1 MTREVVACAI
11 WPCAGL
17 SSEPRPGRYGKELSL
32 LGRDALAEVTNGRC
46 GGRAFTWWAHRAL
59 RTGGEEK
66 IQTYSVLALPDYL
79 IAWNILCLAT
89 AQMQTEIREF
99 PAGSCHL
106 LTAHRCLMYSRK
118 SQHTNGLEKNVSY
131 GDICR
136 VWVLSVK
143 WNISRRFVI
152 QWINLDCPG

>member
-1 MTREVVACAI
+1 MTREVVACTI

-17 SSEPRPGRYGKELSL
+17 SSEPRPGRCGKELSL
-32 LGRDALAEVTNGRC
+32 LGRDELAVVTNGRSR
-46 GGRAFTWWAHRAL
+46 GPAFTWWAYRAL

-66 IQTYSVLALPDYL
+66 VQAYAVLSLPDYL

-99 PAGSCHL
+99 PSGSCHL

-118 SQHTNGLEKNVSY
+118 DQHKNGLEKMSLMVTYVEY
-131 GDICR
+131 GFCQESEIFR
-136 VWVLSVK
+136 G
-143 WNISRRFVI
+143 
-152 QWINLDCPG
+152 NL